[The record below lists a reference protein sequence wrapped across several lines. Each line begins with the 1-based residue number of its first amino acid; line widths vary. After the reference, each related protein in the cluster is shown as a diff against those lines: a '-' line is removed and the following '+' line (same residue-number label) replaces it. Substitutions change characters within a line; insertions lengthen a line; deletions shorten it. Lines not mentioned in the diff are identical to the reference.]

1 MMMPETRPTH
11 PGIFIREDIL
21 NEFALTQE
29 QLAHWLGVSR
39 RSINQLVNGKR
50 GITADMAL
58 RLGQFTNT
66 SPQMWLNLQMA
77 VDLWDAAHTTV
88 APGAIQPYSSLSGA
102 IPTST

>member
-1 MMMPETRPTH
+1 MIPETRPTH
-11 PGIFIREDIL
+11 PGVFVREDIL
-21 NEFALTQE
+21 AELELTQDE
-29 QLAHWLGVSR
+29 LAHRLGVSR

-66 SPQMWLNLQMA
+66 SPQLWLNLQMA

-88 APGAIQPYSSLSGA
+88 TPGTIQPYSN
-102 IPTST
+102 PTRATPVSP

>member
-1 MMMPETRPTH
+1 MIPETRPTH

-29 QLAHWLGVSR
+29 ELAHRLGVSR

-58 RLGQFTNT
+58 RLGKFTNT
-66 SPQMWLNLQMA
+66 SPQLWLNLQA
-77 VDLWDAAHTTV
+77 SVDLWDAAHATM
-88 APGAIQPYSSLSGA
+88 PLDIQPYNGLSRVASVSG
-102 IPTST
+102 